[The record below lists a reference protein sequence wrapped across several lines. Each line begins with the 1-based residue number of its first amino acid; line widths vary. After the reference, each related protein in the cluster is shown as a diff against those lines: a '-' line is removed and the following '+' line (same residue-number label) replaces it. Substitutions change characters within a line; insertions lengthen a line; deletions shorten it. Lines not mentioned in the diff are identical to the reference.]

1 MIQCA
6 VIGIGAISSAHIE
19 GYLEHRQRCR
29 IAALSDVNQARAE
42 KAAADYGLDAAVFT
56 DYRRILEDPS
66 ISLVSICTPP
76 GMHCQVAV
84 ECLKAGKNVLL
95 EKPMALSLEQCDRML
110 EEANRTGGILSVV
123 SQYRY
128 TGPYYRLKKLLESG
142 KAGELLHISVDA
154 LFWRGQPYYYL
165 DWRGRWKT
173 EGGGCTLN
181 HAVHFIDQLI
191 WLAGMPRW
199 VSAFM
204 GDNYHTN
211 AEVEDISEA
220 IVQYEN
226 GVIGRITSSIIHH
239 GEQQGVSLQTDRCG
253 IGVPF
258 SVSVSKSLENGFPKN
273 DPASEET
280 ILTAFEEIP
289 LPPYQ
294 GHAGQIHD
302 VLNALEGKP
311 SGYVTGIDGRNA
323 VELVQAIYRAASEKA
338 VVTLPI
344 QSDNPF
350 YTTEG
355 MLPRVPV
362 FHEKTIS
369 VQGFANNTIKVG
381 GSDLVK
387 K

>member
-1 MIQCA
+1 MIKCA
-6 VIGIGAISSAHIE
+6 IIGIGAISSAHIE
-19 GYLEHRQRCR
+19 GYLKHPTRCK
-29 IAALSDVNQARAE
+29 IAALSDVNKERAE
-42 KAAADYGLDAAVFT
+42 TTAAKYGLDAAVYD
-56 DYRRILEDPS
+56 DYHNLIEDPS

-84 ECLKAGKNVLL
+84 DCLRAGKNVLL
-95 EKPMALSLEQCDRML
+95 EKPMALSLEECDRMMD
-110 EEANRTGGILSVV
+110 EAARADRLLSVV

-128 TGPYYRLKKLLESG
+128 TGPYYRLKKLLDSG
-142 KAGELLHISVDA
+142 RAGELLHISVDA

-211 AEVEDISEA
+211 SEAEDISEA

-239 GEQQGVSLQTDRCG
+239 GERQGVRLETDRCG

-258 SVSVSKSLENGFPKN
+258 SVSVSKSLENGFPEE
-273 DPASEET
+273 DPTTEALIRS
-280 ILTAFEEIP
+280 AFEEIP
-289 LPPYQ
+289 LPPYE
-294 GHAGQIHD
+294 GHAGQIFD
-302 VLNALEGKP
+302 VLNALEGIR
-311 SGYVTGIDGRNA
+311 SDYVTGLDGRNA
-323 VELVQAIYRAASEKA
+323 VELVRAIYRSASERR

-344 QSDNPF
+344 KKDDPF

-369 VQGFANNTIKVG
+369 VQGFANNVIKVG